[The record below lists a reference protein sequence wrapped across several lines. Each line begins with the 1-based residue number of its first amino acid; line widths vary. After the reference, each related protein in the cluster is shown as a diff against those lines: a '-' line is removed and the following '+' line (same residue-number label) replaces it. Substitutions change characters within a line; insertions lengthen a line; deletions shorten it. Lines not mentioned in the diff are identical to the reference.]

1 MAILLARRAWRRGRV
16 IFWGERIMSPIVQLL
31 FELSILIA
39 AAKLAGY
46 ASSRLGQP
54 AVLGEILAG
63 LLLGPS
69 LLNLEGLPF
78 LTSAHLPETV
88 GELAEIGVVLLMF
101 LAGLEADLGQMR
113 KAGRVVL
120 LAGLLG
126 VAFPLLL
133 GMLIA
138 LPFGY
143 GLIPALAIG
152 MLLTA
157 TSVSISAQTLL
168 ELGVL
173 RSREGIALLGAA
185 VVDDVVVILLL
196 SVFVAL
202 ATAGGG
208 GLGGIL
214 LLLLRLLLFMAL
226 FGAIGWFLVPRI
238 LAHVDQLPISQGALS
253 AAVVIALVFAWSA
266 EAIGNVAM
274 ITGSFMAGVFA
285 GQSAVHRRIFDGVS
299 ALTYG
304 FFVPIFFVNIGLHAN
319 IWALSGELVL
329 VTALITLVA
338 IISKVLGS
346 GLGALAGGFTPPQ
359 ALRLGVGMISR
370 GEVGLIVAQILVSN
384 GIVPQEITTLAVIMV
399 LVTTLVT
406 PPLLR
411 LVFARQTGN
420 IAPQTKAA

>member
-1 MAILLARRAWRRGRV
+1 MT
-16 IFWGERIMSPIVQLL
+16 PIVQLL

-46 ASSRLGQP
+46 ISSRLGQP

-69 LLNLEGLPF
+69 LLNLEALPF
-78 LTSAHLPETV
+78 LTSSHLPQTV
-88 GELAEIGVVLLMF
+88 GELAEIGVVFLMF

-126 VAFPLLL
+126 VVVPLVL
-133 GMLIA
+133 GMVTA

-143 GLIPALAIG
+143 EIVPALAIG

-196 SVFVAL
+196 SIFIALATGGGGGAIGILVLLLRVLLFVAL
-202 ATAGGG
+202 
-208 GLGGIL
+208 
-214 LLLLRLLLFMAL
+214 FS
-226 FGAIGWFLVPRI
+226 AIGWFLIPR
-238 LAHVDQLPISQGALS
+238 LLEQVDRLPISQGAL
-253 AAVVIALVFAWSA
+253 ATAVVLALVFAWSA

-285 GQSAVHRRIFDGVS
+285 GRAAIHRRIFEGVS

-319 IWALSGELVL
+319 IWALSGSMLV
-329 VTALITLVA
+329 VTLLITVVA
-338 IISKVLGS
+338 IISKVLGC
-346 GLGALAGGFTPPQ
+346 GLGALAGGFSPPQ

-370 GEVGLIVAQILVSN
+370 GEVGLIVAQLLVNN
-384 GIVPQEITTLAVIMV
+384 GIVPAEITTLAVIMV
-399 LVTTLVT
+399 LITTLVT

-411 LVFARQTGN
+411 LVFARPMGDAAAQTGG
-420 IAPQTKAA
+420 A

>member
-1 MAILLARRAWRRGRV
+1 MT
-16 IFWGERIMSPIVQLL
+16 PIVQLL

-46 ASSRLGQP
+46 VSSRLGQP

-69 LLNLEGLPF
+69 LLNVEALPF
-78 LTSAHLPETV
+78 LSSAHLPETV
-88 GELAEIGVVLLMF
+88 SELAEIGVVFLMF

-126 VAFPLLL
+126 VVAPLVL
-133 GMLIA
+133 GMLTA

-143 GLIPALAIG
+143 GVIQALAIG

-196 SVFVAL
+196 SIFIAL
-202 ATAGGG
+202 ATGGG
-208 GLGGIL
+208 GGVVGVLV
-214 LLLLRLLLFMAL
+214 LLLRVLLFMAL
-226 FGAIGWFLVPRI
+226 FGVLGWYLVPRL
-238 LAHVDQLPISQGALS
+238 LAHIDRLPISQGALS
-253 AAVVIALVFAWSA
+253 AAVVVAMVFAWSA
-266 EAIGNVAM
+266 ETIGNVAM

-285 GQSAVHRRIFDGVS
+285 GRSSVHRRIFDGVS

-319 IWALSGELVL
+319 IWALRGELVL
-329 VTALITLVA
+329 VTVLITLVA

-346 GLGALAGGFTPPQ
+346 GLGALAGGFAPPQ
-359 ALRLGVGMISR
+359 ALRLGIGMISR
-370 GEVGLIVAQILVSN
+370 GEVGLIVAQLLVSN
-384 GIVPQEITTLAVIMV
+384 GIVPAEITTLAVIMV

-411 LVFARQTGN
+411 VAFARQVRD
-420 IAPQTKAA
+420 AARATDAA

>member
-1 MAILLARRAWRRGRV
+1 MT
-16 IFWGERIMSPIVQLL
+16 PIVQLL

-46 ASSRLGQP
+46 LSSRLGQP

-69 LLNLEGLPF
+69 LLNLEALPF
-78 LTSAHLPETV
+78 LSSPHLPETV
-88 GELAEIGVVLLMF
+88 SELAEIGVVFLMF

-113 KAGRVVL
+113 KAGRIVL

-126 VAFPLLL
+126 VVVPLLL
-133 GMLIA
+133 GTLTA

-143 GLIPALAIG
+143 KIVPALAIG

-196 SVFVAL
+196 SIFIAL
-202 ATAGGG
+202 ATGGGG
-208 GLGGIL
+208 GLAGIAV
-214 LLLLRLLLFMAL
+214 LLLRVLLFMAV
-226 FGAIGWFLVPRI
+226 FGVAGWFLIPRL
-238 LAHVDQLPISQGALS
+238 LAHVDRLPISQGALS
-253 AAVVIALVFAWSA
+253 AAVVIAMVFAWSA

-285 GQSAVHRRIFDGVS
+285 GQSSVHRRIFEGVS

-319 IWALSGELVL
+319 IWALRGELIL
-329 VTALITLVA
+329 VTVLITLVA
-338 IISKVLGS
+338 IISKVLGA
-346 GLGALAGGFTPPQ
+346 GLGALAGGFAPPQ
-359 ALRLGVGMISR
+359 ALRLGIGMISR
-370 GEVGLIVAQILVSN
+370 GEVGLIVAQLLVSN
-384 GIVPQEITTLAVIMV
+384 GIVPSEITTLAVIMV

-411 LVFARQTGN
+411 MVFAGQIRDAAVQTEGV
-420 IAPQTKAA
+420 